1 MMMLISYDVNTMDR
15 EGRKRLR
22 RIAKECVNYG
32 QRVQKSLFE
41 CLVTPLQFRQLKQ
54 KLESIAHPQYDSIRY
69 YRLGSEW
76 KSRVDKFGE
85 KVLYDPEGEIIV

>member
-1 MMMLISYDVNTMDR
+1 MMMLISYDVNTIDS

-22 RIAKECVNYG
+22 KIAKECVNYG

-41 CLVTPLQFRQLKQ
+41 CLVTPLQYRQLKH
-54 KLESIAHPQYDSIRY
+54 KLESIAHPRYDSIRY

-76 KSRVDKFGE
+76 KKRVEMFGG
-85 KVLYDPEGEIIV
+85 KILYDPEGEIIV